1 MANRDEVEEFL
12 RRAAARRAAAQQQRP
27 PAPPAGWSPP
37 PPAQPA
43 YQPPPAAP
51 TYPQRRPASLAEV
64 VILEP
69 VSPVEAEVVDAE
81 LADQPD
87 RLSRG
92 VAQHLRG
99 TQEIA
104 EHTRHL
110 GEEVDLADDKLEARL
125 HQTFDHKLGDL
136 KKSTLEAAAVSPSQ
150 SSRDAALPGAAS
162 IANLLVDPQNVR
174 NAIILAEILRRPDEN
189 W

>member
-12 RRAAARRAAAQQQRP
+12 RRAAARRAAAQQQQQRP
-27 PAPPAGWSPP
+27 PAQPAGWSPP
-37 PPAQPA
+37 PSPPPPP
-43 YQPPPAAP
+43 QPP
-51 TYPQRRPASLAEV
+51 RRPASLSEV
-64 VILEP
+64 VMLQ
-69 VSPVEAEVVDAE
+69 PVEADVVDAE
-81 LADQPD
+81 LAEQPD
-87 RLSRG
+87 RLGRG
-92 VAQHLRG
+92 VAQHMHG

-110 GEEVDLADDKLEARL
+110 GEEVDQADDKLEARL
-125 HQTFDHKLGDL
+125 HQVFDHKLGDL

-150 SSRDAALPGAAS
+150 AARDGALPGAAS

-174 NAIILAEILRRPDEN
+174 NAIILAEILRRPDES